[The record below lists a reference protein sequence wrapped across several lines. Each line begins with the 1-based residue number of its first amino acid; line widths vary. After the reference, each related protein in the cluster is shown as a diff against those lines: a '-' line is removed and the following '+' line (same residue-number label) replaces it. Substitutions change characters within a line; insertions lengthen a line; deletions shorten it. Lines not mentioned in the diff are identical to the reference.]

1 MLTLFVPILC
11 FLTLNSFHFVSCS
24 FFVEQNVFEFTKI
37 CCDICSFCCAKF
49 FIIVQ
54 NITMHFLFY
63 SNQCTDW
70 FSFMYIFYFGSKFF
84 VSFVKKFWLMF
95 TRSKQVFK
103 KLCLKNSSLTSDF
116 ILWVKLSVS
125 VNNNSAS
132 KCFLIKL

>member
-1 MLTLFVPILC
+1 MNTIIQNKYHYHQNTIIIFVDFVCSNFMFFI
-11 FLTLNSFHFVSCS
+11 TLNSFHFVSCS

-37 CCDICSFCCAKF
+37 CCNICSFCCAKF

-54 NITMHFLFY
+54 NITMDFLFY

-116 ILWVKLSVS
+116 IL
-125 VNNNSAS
+125 
-132 KCFLIKL
+132 